1 MAYSRSAPAK
11 RSNQYGQRR
20 RSAKVLRQMS
30 IERIAVRDT
39 RARTRAR

>member
-1 MAYSRSAPAK
+1 MAYSRSAPAA

-30 IERIAVRDT
+30 IDSERIAARDK
-39 RARTRAR
+39 